1 MFRLPR
7 DILVGFIVAAALAA
21 ALMSSRELR
30 QADLALF
37 NLEMRWLRA
46 SISYQPPQEIVVV
59 GIDEQAYATI
69 PEPYALWHRQLGA
82 LFAAIADARPA
93 AVGLAVPLPVRSYG
107 FIVKDIDQPLIAGLR
122 RLAAAAPL
130 VVGQAPGLDRH
141 LRPIAPEVVAAVG
154 GEKLASLV
162 LCEDSDGI
170 VRRIS
175 SRRCAIDEKLEPFA
189 QALARHMGREG
200 SPRGLID
207 YSVGTEIDYIP
218 VMQLLDALQRG
229 NIDAIQQRLGG
240 RIVIVASLLPNET
253 RFRLPVSLAGW
264 DRGSL
269 SQPGAVVHVQAL
281 RSLLGRGLIERVD
294 DNWSMAFAALCTLL
308 WFGRNGWRKTLLLV
322 AMLVAILAGT
332 TVGLWHG
339 YYLPAASLLAAT
351 LVAFLARLAYE
362 SVRHYREKQM
372 LRTAFAGHVSPQVM
386 RAILHGSLQ
395 PDRDGERCTVTI
407 LFADIRGFTQR
418 SAQATPEAMIELLN
432 RFYGEAAAAIHAR
445 GGAIDKYIGDGLMAT
460 FGLPQPLPAPAR
472 NALEAAQDMLVRIA
486 RLNRALAAEGI
497 APLEIGIGI
506 HTGEVLAG
514 YVGSRK
520 RRDFTVIGDPVN
532 TASRLEGLTKEVGF
546 PIVCSHAVATAVG
559 FAGGLVDLGEV
570 AIKGRGP
577 IHAWG
582 WNPSLGKRAAGAGAR
597 PR

>member
-1 MFRLPR
+1 MLRLPR
-7 DILVGFIVAAALAA
+7 DILIGFLVAAMLAA

-30 QADLALF
+30 QLDLAVF

-46 SISYQPPQEIVVV
+46 AVSYQPPQEIVVV
-59 GIDEQAYATI
+59 GIDEQAYGTI
-69 PEPYALWHRQLGA
+69 PEPYALWHRQLGE
-82 LFAAIADARPA
+82 LFSAIADAKPA
-93 AVGLAVPLPVRSYG
+93 AVGLAIPLPVRSYG

-122 RLAAAAPL
+122 RLSEAAPL

-141 LRPIAPEVVAAVG
+141 LRPIAPELAAAAG
-154 GEKLASLV
+154 AGKLASLV

-189 QALARHMGREG
+189 QALARQMGREG

-207 YSVGTEIDYIP
+207 YSVGTEIEYVP
-218 VMQLLDALQRG
+218 MLQLLDAQHRG
-229 NIDAIQQRLGG
+229 DTGAIRQRLGG
-240 RIVIVASLLPNET
+240 RIVVVASLLPNET

-294 DNWSMAFAALCTLL
+294 DTWAMAFAALCTLL
-308 WFGRNGWRKTLLLV
+308 WFGRNGWRKSV
-322 AMLVAILAGT
+322 ALAAALTAILAGT
-332 TVGLWHG
+332 TIGLWHG
-339 YYLPAASLLAAT
+339 HYLPAASALAAC
-351 LVAFLARLAYE
+351 LVAFFARLAYE

-372 LRTAFAGHVSPQVM
+372 LRSAFAGHVSPQVM
-386 RAILHGSLQ
+386 RAILHGNLQ

-418 SAQATPEAMIELLN
+418 SAQATPEAMIDLLN

-472 NALEAAQDMLVRIA
+472 NALEAAHDMLARIA
-486 RLNRALAAEGI
+486 RLNLSLGAQGI

-532 TASRLEGLTKEVGF
+532 TASRLEGLTKEVGY
-546 PIVCSHAVATAVG
+546 PVVCSHAVAGAVG

-570 AIKGRGP
+570 PIKGRGP
-577 IHAWG
+577 IHVWG
-582 WNPSLGKRAAGAGAR
+582 WKPSLGKRTSTMADKT
-597 PR
+597 